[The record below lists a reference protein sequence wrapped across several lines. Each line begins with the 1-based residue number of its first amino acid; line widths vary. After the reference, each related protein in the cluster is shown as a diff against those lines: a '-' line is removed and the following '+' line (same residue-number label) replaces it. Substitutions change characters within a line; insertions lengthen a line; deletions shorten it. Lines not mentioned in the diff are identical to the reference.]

1 MLSEY
6 ISIFFKN
13 TFRHVEAA
21 SRQRSVN
28 VFVLQREMGGRGE
41 NVLEEC
47 PKA

>member
-28 VFVLQREMGGRGE
+28 VFVLQREMGGEGGE
-41 NVLEEC
+41 CFGRV
-47 PKA
+47 P